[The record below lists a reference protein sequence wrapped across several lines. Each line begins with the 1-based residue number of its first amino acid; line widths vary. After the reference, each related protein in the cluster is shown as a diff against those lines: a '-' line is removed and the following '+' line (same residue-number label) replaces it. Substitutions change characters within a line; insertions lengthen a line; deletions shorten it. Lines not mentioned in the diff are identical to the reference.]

1 MGQYYVIVNLD
12 KKQYIHPHKFG
23 DGMKLLEFADSTP
36 GTMTALAVLL
46 ADGNGRGGGDLDSE
60 NLIIGSWAGDRIVIA
75 GDYADP
81 GKFVPKDMKKK
92 LFERNLEGYSQ
103 NSPGMRASDKKKCAK
118 ATANLHFLAEAF
130 FEDISE
136 KVILAITDDRW
147 LGEELIKSIPEEV
160 KKNLAPQLVE
170 KKLAKSI

>member
-1 MGQYYVIVNLD
+1 MGQYYIIVNLD
-12 KKQYIHPHKFG
+12 KKQLILPHKFG
-23 DGMKLLEFADSTP
+23 DGVKLLEFADSTP

-46 ADGNGRGGGDLDSE
+46 ADGNGRGGGDLDS
-60 NLIIGSWAGDRIVIA
+60 NDPIIGSWAGDRIVIA

-81 GKFVPKDMKKK
+81 GKFVPKSMKKK
-92 LFERNLEGYSQ
+92 LFERNLEEYTQ
-103 NSPGMRASDKKKCAK
+103 NSPEMRASDRKKCAK

-136 KVILAITDDRW
+136 KVILAMADDQYI
-147 LGEELIKSIPEEV
+147 GDELIKSLPEKV

-170 KKLAKSI
+170 KKLARSI